1 MNFRIYW
8 DGDAQDELLDGINIY
23 KYNTDAN
30 ATRLG
35 IGSRSYPT
43 GQSNNSTKAT
53 PCLSADIFG
62 DWREELILRNATDD
76 ALNIYTTLTTTN
88 YRVPTL
94 MHDHVYR
101 MGICWQNVAYNQPPH
116 LGYYLPD
123 FIESFQGNDPTGIV
137 EIKENN
143 ELDNGPVYNLHG
155 VPVEKPTKGI
165 YITNGK
171 TVIVK

>member
-1 MNFRIYW
+1 MFLSGLY
-8 DGDAQDELLDGINIY
+8 DGDAQDELLDGKTIS
-23 KYNTDAN
+23 KYGGNT
-30 ATRLG
+30 LG
-35 IGSRSYPT
+35 VGNQSIT
-43 GQSNNSTKAT
+43 GESNNSTKAT

-62 DWREELILRNATDD
+62 DWREELILRNAAND
-76 ALNIYTTLTTTN
+76 ALNIFTTVIPTN

-137 EIKENN
+137 EIKEDG

-155 VPVEKPTKGI
+155 ALVENPTKGI

-171 TVIVK
+171 KVIVK

>member
-8 DGDAQDELLDGINIY
+8 DGDEYDELLDGITIT
-23 KYNTDAN
+23 KFPSSTAL
-30 ATRLG
+30 AVGRTS
-35 IGSRSYPT
+35 IT

-62 DWREELILRNATDD
+62 DWREELILRNSSND
-76 ALNIYTTLTTTN
+76 ALNIFSTVIPTD

-94 MHDHVYR
+94 MHDHTYR

-123 FIESFQGNDPTGIV
+123 FIESFQGADPTGIIEV
-137 EIKENN
+137 SGSRIQDSSSEI
-143 ELDNGPVYNLHG
+143 YNLQG
-155 VPVEKPTKGI
+155 QRVEKAARGI
-165 YITNGK
+165 FLRGGK
-171 TVIVK
+171 KYVVK